1 MKHTIRVQTPVG
13 VGQVWGIDRGKILVE
28 LDYKYLVEFNPGQV
42 KHVLEECH
50 ACGGEIYP
58 GEKV

>member
-50 ACGGEIYP
+50 ACGGA
-58 GEKV
+58 